1 MSKIQWVQQIIMSS
15 FYSLNKK
22 IVSTLA
28 FNINLSNFP
37 LSTCWGRTMLRSAQT
52 FIYISVLWTHS
63 RWDPIIKRE
72 MVWDPINMFYT
83 ATFWC
88 LSQTRTWISNAICHG
103 LFVFN
108 DLRWQMVVHFVDNGG
123 VDHHCLI
130 FFYPLAN
137 EVAMGYSNATVRP
150 SVASLWTL

>member
-1 MSKIQWVQQIIMSS
+1 MCLH
-15 FYSLNKK
+15 SLL
-22 IVSTLA
+22 ILTCPT
-28 FNINLSNFP
+28 FP
-37 LSTCWGRTMLRSAQT
+37 CRHAGVVPCFALLRPL
-52 FIYISVLWTHS
+52 FISLYCGHTVVG
-63 RWDPIIKRE
+63 DPIIKRE